1 MERQP
6 NSEENNTAANHSD
19 GRATRSTSGRHAR
32 QTVSGRN
39 AHGYSNR
46 TRPSVASRRSHE
58 SSAHTSSRRSASN
71 GARRTDR
78 SANRN
83 VNRAA
88 ERAAGR
94 ATSRSAN
101 RDNEKPKPRQSRTA
115 GDIPAQEPSAGTS
128 KGLPVIAIALVAVL
142 VAAIALAVFV
152 LGQNSSTN
160 VEASSS
166 AASTEVP
173 NSSEAQEAKLEPD
186 TATLKKLL
194 GKETANKLV
203 KQAEEN
209 QDAAWI
215 AANVKAFAVDGKEVQ
230 TKILKLA
237 AEEPKA
243 LPYVRQF
250 VESYPEKKADMN
262 RDAIVSDSDFKKEF
276 KTKVPHLFQW
286 DNRWGQT
293 VYSSTTFGLTG
304 CGPTSMA
311 MVYQAI
317 TGKTDL
323 SPYDMAELA
332 QEGSYMAEFN
342 GTGSGF
348 FYYIAAQNDFSCTD
362 LPISGESIT
371 EALRAGKIII
381 ANLAE
386 GYFTDNGHFFVL
398 AGLSED
404 GKVIINDPYSYE
416 RSTTTWDADFIANE
430 SMALF
435 CFSNDPYPWDGNAWS
450 SGTDYQDYGYQDYG
464 YQDYGYQDYV
474 G

>member
-1 MERQP
+1 MERQST
-6 NSEENNTAANHSD
+6 SEASSFDETENPDARTE
-19 GRATRSTSGRHAR
+19 GRARQASSGRHAR

-39 AHGYSNR
+39 AQGYAGR
-46 TRPSVASRRSHE
+46 TRPSVKSRRTHGSATHAASRRAASSHARTG
-58 SSAHTSSRRSASN
+58 SSSRQPSRTAS
-71 GARRTDR
+71 
-78 SANRN
+78 RN
-83 VNRAA
+83 VDRAA
-88 ERAAGR
+88 ARAA
-94 ATSRSAN
+94 SRSAAN
-101 RDNEKPKPRQSRTA
+101 D
-115 GDIPAQEPSAGTS
+115 AGTATPLRPHATDDS
-128 KGLPVIAIALVAVL
+128 PTQQTAEGASRRLPIVAIALVVVL
-142 VAAIALAVFV
+142 AAAIALAVYA
-152 LGQNSSTN
+152 LGQNSSTQT
-160 VEASSS
+160 ASSAGAEPAEVS
-166 AASTEVP
+166 GST
-173 NSSEAQEAKLEPD
+173 EAQEAKLEPD
-186 TATLKKLL
+186 TAALKKLL

-203 KQAEEN
+203 KQAKEN

-215 AANVKAFAVDGKEVQ
+215 AANVKAFAGDGKEVQ

-250 VESYPEKKADMN
+250 AETYPEKKADMK
-262 RDAIVSDSDFKKEF
+262 RDAIVSDADFKKEF
-276 KTKVPHLFQW
+276 RTKVPHLFQW

-323 SPYDMAELA
+323 SPYDMGQLA
-332 QEGSYMAEFN
+332 QEGGYMAEFN

-348 FYYIAAQNDFSCTD
+348 FYYVAAQNNFSCTD
-362 LPISGESIT
+362 LPISGENIT
-371 EALRAGKIII
+371 EALRSGKIII

-398 AGLSED
+398 TGLADD

-416 RSTTTWDADFIANE
+416 RSVTTWDADFIANE

-435 CFSNDPYPWDGNAWS
+435 CFSNDPYPWDGNAW
-450 SGTDYQDYGYQDYG
+450 DANAGYQDYIG
-464 YQDYGYQDYV
+464 
-474 G
+474 